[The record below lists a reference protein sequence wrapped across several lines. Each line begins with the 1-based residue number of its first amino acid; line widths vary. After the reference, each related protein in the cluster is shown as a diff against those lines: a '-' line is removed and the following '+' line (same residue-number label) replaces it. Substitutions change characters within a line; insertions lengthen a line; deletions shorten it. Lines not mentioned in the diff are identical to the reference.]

1 MYHPFDQKCLLW
13 FCVVTPTRCGL
24 SPLLPNLFGKLWS
37 WGENPTQEPKSC
49 SFSPPEKVPLINL
62 HHPQSKMSVIPPSYS
77 NFHVIILYKL
87 HLQLQSFPVTSCF
100 IFSLYVHR
108 CHLQHDRRIEWL
120 KYPKTKFAFL
130 PPFNAIWKTLL
141 LIMLVLIF
149 FPFPF
154 LFQDLWNFTWPHS
167 SCDFMTCELI
177 KSNEF
182 QISSNRPI
190 DLIRTTSL
198 KPGLVTFN
206 FLGSSEYE

>member
-1 MYHPFDQKCLLW
+1 MPPLILRCYPHQVWTVSPSPEPFWETLVMRRESHPRAKKLLIL
-13 FCVVTPTRCGL
+13 PTRKSSL
-24 SPLLPNLFGKLWS
+24 NKFTSSP
-37 WGENPTQEPKSC
+37 
-49 SFSPPEKVPLINL
+49 I
-62 HHPQSKMSVIPPSYS
+62 KMSVIPLSYS

-87 HLQLQSFPVTSCF
+87 HLQLQSFPVISCF

-154 LFQDLWNFTWPHS
+154 LFQDL
-167 SCDFMTCELI
+167 
-177 KSNEF
+177 
-182 QISSNRPI
+182 
-190 DLIRTTSL
+190 
-198 KPGLVTFN
+198 
-206 FLGSSEYE
+206 